1 MAEYGYARVSTAD
14 QSVALQVDALVQS
27 GVPIANIARES
38 ASGTSTTRPMLNELL
53 DRLEPG
59 DRLTVWRFD
68 RLFRSTR
75 HLLEVTDDLRSR
87 GVEFRSLRDNIDTT
101 TASGRF
107 FFTVT
112 AALAEMEADLTRE
125 RTRAGLAAA
134 KASGK
139 QLGRPTKITQAQAD
153 MIHRL
158 LKEGRSQRQAAAA
171 TGISASAVGRLA
183 RGEVTP
189 SSPR

>member
-14 QSVALQVDALVQS
+14 QSVALQVDALVQA
-27 GVPIANIARES
+27 GVPLENVARES

-53 DRLEPG
+53 GRLEPG

-125 RTRAGLAAA
+125 RTKAGLAAA

-139 QLGRPTKITQAQAD
+139 QLGRPTKITPAQAD

-158 LKEGRSQRQAAAA
+158 IKEGRSQRQAAAA
-171 TGISASAVGRLA
+171 TGVSASAVGRLV
-183 RGEVTP
+183 RCEVV
-189 SSPR
+189 PRP